1 LKLKI
6 KEAKI
11 RQLEAKKILRMQ
23 RIEASQANEPVDK
36 LSVAKKKKGNLL
48 IVEEVGFVNR
58 NYLVPQKLREA
69 N

>member
-1 LKLKI
+1 MKLKI

-36 LSVAKKKKGNLL
+36 LSVVKKKKGNLL

>member
-1 LKLKI
+1 M
-6 KEAKI
+6 

-23 RIEASQANEPVDK
+23 RIEESQANEAVDK
-36 LSVAKKKKGNLL
+36 LSVTKKKKGNLL
-48 IVEEVGFVNR
+48 LVEELGFVNR